1 MQSAQKL
8 STLLKTFVQN
18 DKSKKIKKNFK
29 KSIDKYSFMWYNL
42 DNERQQYII
51 KGKMKMRLIHYT
63 VINKE
68 TNKREYTNCD
78 RKKCEKFLAK
88 KQDEKK
94 FAIAYKWVSI

>member
-1 MQSAQKL
+1 
-8 STLLKTFVQN
+8 
-18 DKSKKIKKNFK
+18 
-29 KSIDKYSFMWYNL
+29 
-42 DNERQQYII
+42 
-51 KGKMKMRLIHYT
+51 MKMRLIHYT

-78 RKKCEKFLAK
+78 RKKCEEFLVK